1 MRDRGKGGDRIG
13 ERYQVS
19 GIRSL
24 SSGEVKVASLD
35 TSKACRDS
43 PNSQLVTQA
52 RMASGDRAARRAKR
66 PRRSGPRQTN
76 PERRTKVDQ
85 TAQSQR
91 ELNKKILDR
100 IASDPTFRE
109 ELLDD
114 PRGAMERAG
123 FRWEGG
129 SDDEVSGYAL

>member
-1 MRDRGKGGDRIG
+1 M
-13 ERYQVS
+13 
-19 GIRSL
+19 
-24 SSGEVKVASLD
+24 
-35 TSKACRDS
+35 
-43 PNSQLVTQA
+43 
-52 RMASGDRAARRAKR
+52 
-66 PRRSGPRQTN
+66 
-76 PERRTKVDQ
+76 DQ

-129 SDDEVSGYAL
+129 SDDEVSGYALFDTTVISTGLSCPGKGGGGGGVGSTAITCGGGGKGGGGGVGSTAITCGEVGGTATGKGGGTSTTPPGATGPAIT